1 MGFLRNVCVR
11 EIVKTAAVKQCPGRQ
26 SGSAGAG
33 NVWDWPNKLKCSLFW
48 CL

>member
-1 MGFLRNVCVR
+1 M
-11 EIVKTAAVKQCPGRQ
+11 KTAAVKQCPGRQ

-48 CL
+48 CLQEGNGKRKHE